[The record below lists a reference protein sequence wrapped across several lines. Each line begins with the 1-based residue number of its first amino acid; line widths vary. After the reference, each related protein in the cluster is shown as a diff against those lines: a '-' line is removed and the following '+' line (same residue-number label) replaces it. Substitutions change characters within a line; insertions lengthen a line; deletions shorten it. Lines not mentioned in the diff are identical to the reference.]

1 MTYDLRRLRLHGL
14 IERVP
19 RSHRYRITDHGAQIA
34 MLYVRLYTRALR
46 PVASLTPHMPD
57 GSPRGRQAF
66 DRVDAALATYL
77 EEVKLAA

>member
-19 RSHRYRITDHGAQIA
+19 RSHRYRITDHGARIA
-34 MLYVRLYTRALR
+34 MLYVRSTRA
-46 PVASLTPHMPD
+46 
-57 GSPRGRQAF
+57 PRGRQAF
-66 DRVDAALATYL
+66 DRLDGALANFL

>member
-1 MTYDLRRLRLHGL
+1 
-14 IERVP
+14 
-19 RSHRYRITDHGAQIA
+19 

-46 PVASLTPHMPD
+46 PVASLTPE

-66 DRVDAALATYL
+66 DRLDGALANFL